1 MRLIDKELEGINNDE
16 LLESMEK
23 VASSEEKFL
32 LDKGFGNEISK
43 RKDELLILFCS
54 GNYNISI
61 NGIKKS
67 QNIPQNAAAL
77 CRTLVYDMKPDYWH
91 FENGIVLSKNNSS
104 HNICHELFH
113 GLSKNTVLKSENNI
127 FYDKTGVKIIGYNND
142 GEEVDETLNADFLN
156 EGITEMLTNE
166 FCNEDE
172 VGAYPFAT
180 YIAMILTTHS
190 DKLLQAYFSKERTE
204 FKQFLN
210 EFNIKQN
217 IISKD
222 ELVSLNSKSM
232 LTDDEMYNLV
242 NACVMYRMNSINS
255 IEEKQKLTVAFG
267 NILEK
272 MDNDCSVNLNNNKKY
287 CNTINIDINKNK

>member
-1 MRLIDKELEGINNDE
+1 
-16 LLESMEK
+16 
-23 VASSEEKFL
+23 
-32 LDKGFGNEISK
+32 
-43 RKDELLILFCS
+43 
-54 GNYNISI
+54 
-61 NGIKKS
+61 
-67 QNIPQNAAAL
+67 
-77 CRTLVYDMKPDYWH
+77 
-91 FENGIVLSKNNSS
+91 
-104 HNICHELFH
+104 
-113 GLSKNTVLKSENNI
+113 
-127 FYDKTGVKIIGYNND
+127 
-142 GEEVDETLNADFLN
+142 
-156 EGITEMLTNE
+156 MLTNE
-166 FCNEDE
+166 FCNENE

-180 YIAMILTTHS
+180 YIAMILTAHS